1 MSTSCVNCGLSS
13 IVDVIDILSFDVTVF
28 LLFSGFA
35 KNSVTLLVLGSL
47 LSFFVLFCASASFFS
62 SFSFCSLLFESVEVV
77 LLFFRVVVVAKGF
90 AVVKIPGGSFVNL
103 LR

>member
-1 MSTSCVNCGLSS
+1 MFL
-13 IVDVIDILSFDVTVF
+13 VI
-28 LLFSGFA
+28 SGFA

-47 LSFFVLFCASASFFS
+47 LSFCVLLCASASFFS
-62 SFSFCSLLFESVEVV
+62 SFTFCGLLVESVGVV
-77 LLFFRVVVVAKGF
+77 LVFFRVVVVAKGF